1 MEATA
6 VNSDESINN
15 ASFESNKQEEATGA
29 MGATSSKTCEV
40 SGVILSQGC
49 YVLPRCL
56 ETFMGSVTHL
66 FSSFSHFFTSTFGRY
81 FSTGDAYPKVNS
93 LHSDKA
99 NEIMQ
104 KLAQQT
110 GRGFSY
116 QLDLRESSAWKSSF
130 HSGGGVEMNAG
141 MLEKIDFYLKNKE
154 ALGLKGYTDQE
165 TGEFISYENLT
176 INDVIAAMLATEMAS
191 SELSHFGRW
200 LEVSFLIGLI
210 IGLIKIASAQTLNW
224 LVYLYYSRQ
233 QTYEADKAG
242 AALAAK
248 AGYNPAAILFLN
260 EIQDK
265 CRPYFT
271 KALAKIYLAAPGC
284 QERQAAT
291 FPVVRDWK
299 IISKA

>member
-6 VNSDESINN
+6 VNSDENTNN
-15 ASFESNKQEEATGA
+15 VSFESNKQEEATGA

-49 YVLPRCL
+49 YVLPRCM
-56 ETFMGSVTHL
+56 ETFVGSVTHL
-66 FSSFSHFFTSTFGRY
+66 FSSFFHFFTSTFGRY
-81 FSTGDAYPKVNS
+81 FWTGDAYPEVNS

-110 GRGFSY
+110 QRDFSY
-116 QLDLRESSAWKSSF
+116 KLDLRENSAWTST
-130 HSGGGVEMNAG
+130 HHPVGGVETNAG
-141 MLEKIDFYLKNKE
+141 MLEKIEFYLKNKE

-165 TGEFISYENLT
+165 TGEFISYETLT
-176 INDVIAAMLATEMAS
+176 INDVIAAMLATEMAR

-200 LEVSFLIGLI
+200 MEVSFLVAI
-210 IGLIKIASAQTLNW
+210 IAKLTGINATQTLNS
-224 LVYLYYSRQ
+224 LAYLYYSRI

-242 AALAAK
+242 TALAAK

-265 CRPYFT
+265 YRPYIT
-271 KALAKIYLAAPGC
+271 KALAKIYLAPPSC
-284 QERQAAT
+284 QERQAAA